1 MDASEERLNFMWV
14 YSDSNNS
21 NYYNVKKLK
30 KYNNDGKDSDD
41 IYE

>member
-1 MDASEERLNFMWV
+1 MWV

-21 NYYNVKKLK
+21 NYYGVKKSK